1 MEDMTGEALRAMNAQ
16 VCGMEDGIVS
26 LTVDGNT
33 VTAVD
38 ANGDAVFTHEYA
50 YTKEL

>member
-26 LTVDGNT
+26 LTVDGST
-33 VTAVD
+33 ITAVSIYSRLFCH
-38 ANGDAVFTHEYA
+38 GCGST
-50 YTKEL
+50 T